1 MVACGT
7 DLSSGHRPAE
17 FIPVVPVYQT
27 RNTVT
32 LPSYHRM
39 DLSIVRSFE
48 ASWGSHDLNLSFY
61 NLYNRRN
68 PYFLYL
74 DAEMKN
80 LLENGDKLE
89 VPVKITA
96 RQVSLFPILP
106 SISWNFKF

>member
-27 RNTVT
+27 RNTVA
-32 LPSYHRM
+32 LPSYHPM
-39 DLSIVRSFE
+39 DLAIVRSFE
-48 ASWGSHDLNLSFY
+48 ASWGSHDVNLSVY

-80 LLENGDKLE
+80 LWRYGHTLE
-89 VPVKITA
+89 VPVKIRG
-96 RQVSLFPILP
+96 RQVSTLTRGFR
-106 SISWNFKF
+106 